1 MKAHQN
7 LSKDVEANA
16 AASEALKGA
25 AVGAAKYGLPLLL
38 LPILG
43 PHLSPI
49 YRGLTIQFKVFIQ
62 MSGMTLGGMIEAD
75 RRIRDYEAR
84 VRIEK
89 RRAKDAAAWQR
100 FEEGYRESMAN
111 EGPAKRK

>member
-1 MKAHQN
+1 
-7 LSKDVEANA
+7 
-16 AASEALKGA
+16 
-25 AVGAAKYGLPLLL
+25 
-38 LPILG
+38 
-43 PHLSPI
+43 
-49 YRGLTIQFKVFIQ
+49 